1 MSTIQINSQHRGS
14 LDFAD
19 IQNIKTNA
27 KEGDTVK
34 FGSVFGKEYSVTKNS
49 DGEVSLKQKENRSF
63 FNRFFSNTDSSKNS
77 DLKLNLMNQQLH
89 KKENSGNVKVLTL
102 TYNQANQKMPEETK
116 NYFQN
121 LIQKGDYDVVLFAE
135 QESKLLANDLELDGM
150 NLLSQN
156 TMKVM
161 TKGLGEG
168 VSYTSMSVFAK
179 DGVDINVKKE
189 SEYRHGI
196 IGNKGGVKTALEING
211 QALNVISAHLDSNK
225 EVKREFEG
233 NKLMEGIKPN
243 EEVLITGDLNERE
256 KRVAEGSDVL
266 YDPIAHDDTHLA
278 KHGFKFKPLDSHT
291 YMQLDKHT
299 GNIKQKEGRDRP
311 DFGELDNTGL
321 TNKTGNLQNH
331 ETSVITDGFVNV
343 SDHKPVQSTFEVRSF
358 SQKLIE
364 SAMTQNAGDFK
375 NDAAYLKPGTDPAN
389 ATFDDV
395 TSANQA
401 RLGLESLSPN
411 EQEFVKENFSSFIIG
426 KDALFSQLTSGF
438 MEEMGQLHASDLA
451 KNPSQL
457 QTQQIALSEK
467 YELLSDK
474 VNAEF
479 NKQFVANL

>member
-1 MSTIQINSQHRGS
+1 MSTIQINSQHRGN
-14 LDFAD
+14 LDLAD

-34 FGSVFGKEYSVTKNS
+34 FGSVFGKEYSVTKSN
-49 DGEVSLKQKENRSF
+49 DGEISLKQKENRSF
-63 FNRFFSNTDSSKNS
+63 FNRFFSKTDSSKNS

-89 KKENSGNVKVLTL
+89 KKENNGNVKVLTL
-102 TYNQANQKMPEETK
+102 TYNQANQKMPAETK

-156 TMKVM
+156 KMKVM

-168 VSYTSMSVFAK
+168 ISYTSMSVFAK

-196 IGNKGGVKTALEING
+196 GGRNMEFFMGITGNKGGVKTALEING
-211 QALNVISAHLDSNK
+211 QPLNVISAHLDSNK

-233 NKLMEGIKPN
+233 NKLMEGINPN

-256 KRVAEGSDVL
+256 KRVAEGSDAL

-278 KHGFKFKPLDSHT
+278 KHGFKFKTLDSHT

-321 TNKTGNLQNH
+321 TNKTGNLQ
-331 ETSVITDGFVNV
+331 
-343 SDHKPVQSTFEVRSF
+343 
-358 SQKLIE
+358 
-364 SAMTQNAGDFK
+364 
-375 NDAAYLKPGTDPAN
+375 
-389 ATFDDV
+389 
-395 TSANQA
+395 
-401 RLGLESLSPN
+401 
-411 EQEFVKENFSSFIIG
+411 
-426 KDALFSQLTSGF
+426 
-438 MEEMGQLHASDLA
+438 
-451 KNPSQL
+451 
-457 QTQQIALSEK
+457 
-467 YELLSDK
+467 
-474 VNAEF
+474 
-479 NKQFVANL
+479 

>member
-14 LDFAD
+14 LDLAD

-156 TMKVM
+156 KMKVM